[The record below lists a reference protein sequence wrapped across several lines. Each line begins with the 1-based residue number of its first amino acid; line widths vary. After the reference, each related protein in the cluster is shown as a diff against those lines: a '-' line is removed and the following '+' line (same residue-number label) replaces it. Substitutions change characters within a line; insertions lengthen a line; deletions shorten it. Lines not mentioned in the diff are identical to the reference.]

1 MFESLYENL
10 FTYSVAFAIVIFISP
25 YLLRQFFDKT
35 QIASMVITAGILG
48 TFVGVFLG
56 LLNFDA
62 NKIEESIPILIS
74 GLTTAFVTS
83 IAGLLT
89 NLFLRITPSFY
100 RFKRSIKDNKSEN
113 LAEEIIASMN
123 KVATAI
129 SGEGESS
136 MVTQLQKIRTTNM
149 DGFDK
154 MNKSFETFAER
165 VVSDNTQSLIDALTQ
180 VMRDFNT
187 QINEQFGDNFVQLNE
202 GIGAMLE
209 WQKEYKSQVEIL
221 TEQFTKVTESVKAID
236 KSLKST
242 SKSSESIYETN
253 ELLKQT
259 LVDLSATVGSLSELG
274 EKAKQSF
281 PAIEKNMES
290 LTRTSTQ
297 FIENSLGDIEDR
309 YSDMSDTQKKLME
322 SYRANIEKM
331 ITDNAERVQKLDA
344 ALGDEL
350 NKSLESLGKN
360 LTSLSKHFVNDY
372 KPLTDKLKEVVQLA
386 NKLN

>member
-1 MFESLYENL
+1 MLELLFNNLLTLSLGL
-10 FTYSVAFAIVIFISP
+10 AFFIFISP
-25 YLLRQFFDKT
+25 ILFRSVLDKT
-35 QIASMVITAGILG
+35 QIASIVITIGILG
-48 TFVGVFLG
+48 TFGGVFLG
-56 LLNFDA
+56 LLNFDTD
-62 NKIEESIPILIS
+62 NITESIPDLIR
-74 GLTTAFVTS
+74 GLKTAFITS
-83 IAGLLT
+83 IAGLFT
-89 NLFLRITPSFY
+89 NLLLRIFPGAY
-100 RFKRSIKDNKSEN
+100 GFKRSISDNKSEN

-123 KVATAI
+123 KVANAI

-136 MVTQLQKIRTTNM
+136 MVTQLQKVRTTNM
-149 DGFDK
+149 DGFEK

-187 QINEQFGDNFVQLNE
+187 QINEQFGDNFVKLND

-253 ELLKQT
+253 EILKQT
-259 LVDLSATVGSLSELG
+259 LMELSSTVGSLSELG

-290 LTRTSTQ
+290 LTRTSSQ
-297 FIENSLGDIEDR
+297 FIKNSLGDIEDR

>member
-1 MFESLYENL
+1 MLELLFNNLLTFSLGL
-10 FTYSVAFAIVIFISP
+10 AFFIFISP
-25 YLLRQFFDKT
+25 YLFRRVLDKA
-35 QIASMVITAGILG
+35 QIASIVITIGILG
-48 TFVGVFLG
+48 TFWGVFLG
-56 LLNFDA
+56 LLNFDTD
-62 NKIEESIPILIS
+62 NITESIPDLIG
-74 GLTTAFVTS
+74 GLKTAFITS
-83 IAGLLT
+83 IVGLFT
-89 NLFLRITPSFY
+89 NLLLRIFPVVY
-100 RFKRSIKDNKSEN
+100 GFKRTISDNKSEN